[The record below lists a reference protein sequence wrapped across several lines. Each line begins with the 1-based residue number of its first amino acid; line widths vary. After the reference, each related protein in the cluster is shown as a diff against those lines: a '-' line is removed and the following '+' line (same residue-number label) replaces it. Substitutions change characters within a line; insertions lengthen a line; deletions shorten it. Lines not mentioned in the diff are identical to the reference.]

1 MLRFAR
7 NDGWVLGGGS
17 VIAKLRGV
25 VDGIADGACIL
36 DVGGVGYLVF
46 ASSRTLGALPNPP
59 GVASLLIETQV
70 REDAIA
76 LYGFATSAERDWF
89 RLLTTV
95 QGVGAKVA
103 LGLLSA
109 LSPDQLIAAIA
120 TGDKAALTR
129 SPGVGPKLGMRI
141 LSELR
146 EKAGAMPGGGVA
158 VVAFAPKGSVADA
171 LSALTNLGYRRAE
184 AEMALARAVE
194 DHGQDAALDVLIRA
208 GLKALAK

>member
-1 MLRFAR
+1 MIAR
-7 NDGWVLGGGS
+7 
-17 VIAKLRGV
+17 LRGIV
-25 VDGIADGACIL
+25 EGIEDGRCIV

-46 ASSRTLGALPNPP
+46 CSSRTLGALPDA

-76 LYGFATSAERDWF
+76 LYGFATAAEREWF
-89 RLLTTV
+89 RLLPTV

-103 LGLLSA
+103 LALLSA

-120 TGDKAALTR
+120 TADKAMLTR
-129 SPGVGPKLGMRI
+129 TPGVGPKLAIRI
-141 LSELR
+141 CTELR
-146 EKAGAMPGGGVA
+146 EKAGGMPGGGGVLLA
-158 VVAFAPKGSVADA
+158 ASPVMRGNAADA

-184 AEMALARAVE
+184 AEAALARAAE
-194 DHGQDAALDVLIRA
+194 EHGEAAALDVLIRA

>member
-1 MLRFAR
+1 MIAR
-7 NDGWVLGGGS
+7 
-17 VIAKLRGV
+17 LRGTV
-25 VDGIADGACIL
+25 EGIEDGRCIV

-46 ASSRTLGALPNPP
+46 CSSRTLGALPDA

-76 LYGFATSAERDWF
+76 LYGFATAAEREWF

-103 LGLLSA
+103 LALLSA

-120 TGDKAALTR
+120 TADKAMLTR
-129 SPGVGPKLGMRI
+129 TPGVGPKLAIRI
-141 LSELR
+141 CTELR
-146 EKAGAMPGGGVA
+146 EKAGGMPGGGG
-158 VVAFAPKGSVADA
+158 VVLAAGPVMRGNAADA

-184 AEMALARAVE
+184 AEAALARAADE
-194 DHGQDAALDVLIRA
+194 HGEAAALDVLIRA

>member
-1 MLRFAR
+1 MIAR
-7 NDGWVLGGGS
+7 
-17 VIAKLRGV
+17 LRGI
-25 VDGIADGACIL
+25 VDAIEDGRCIM

-46 ASSRTLGALPNPP
+46 CSSRTLGALPEA
-59 GVASLLIETQV
+59 GVATLLVETQV

-76 LYGFATSAERDWF
+76 LYGFGTSAEREWF

-103 LGLLSA
+103 LALLSA

-120 TGDKAALTR
+120 TGDKAMLTR
-129 SPGVGPKLGMRI
+129 TPGVGPKLAIRI
-141 LSELR
+141 CTELR
-146 EKAGAMPGGGVA
+146 EKAGVMPGGTTAA
-158 VVAFAPKGSVADA
+158 VSFAPKGSMADA

-184 AEMALARAVE
+184 AEAALARAAE
-194 DHGQDAALDVLIRA
+194 EHGEGAALDVLIRA